1 MPLLGLL
8 RFLWFK
14 IKNLPP
20 NVSSHL
26 ILFSSSLI
34 VDRFRNLKTLLQ
46 HLIKMPSSTIVAKKH
61 CTDLSETGEVTYS
74 VTTSTSGP
82 AFLKFVKISDKAQA
96 PSKGSPLAAGY
107 DLYSAADIV
116 RF

>member
-1 MPLLGLL
+1 M
-8 RFLWFK
+8 
-14 IKNLPP
+14 
-20 NVSSHL
+20 
-26 ILFSSSLI
+26 
-34 VDRFRNLKTLLQ
+34 DRFRNLKTLLQ

-61 CTDLSETGEVTYS
+61 CADLSEVRNS
-74 VTTSTSGP
+74 VTTSTSRP